1 MKTRVIQN
9 EPDQAR
15 AREDQVVSA
24 AEPRRP
30 TNPAGATGRWSRQRG
45 KIAVVLLLA
54 TSVLA
59 GAFLVSRP
67 GGSDVAAATGVKW

>member
-15 AREDQVVSA
+15 ATEDQVVSA

-30 TNPAGATGRWSRQRG
+30 TNPAGASG
-45 KIAVVLLLA
+45 
-54 TSVLA
+54 
-59 GAFLVSRP
+59 
-67 GGSDVAAATGVKW
+67 